1 MIHENDGKNV
11 INSSLGKKE
20 KAIDNKVIAYFT
32 VALYII
38 IFFGI
43 LFFQSQNLGTN
54 INGILSQT
62 QVLLSVF
69 IVLFVIKTGYLVAV
83 FTNALECIMVFIQI
97 FFVKST
103 DELPGVIVPVITILI
118 VTVISLFGR
127 QLRSRLN
134 EIIRQKKELENLYL
148 EVASAKENI
157 QNRNELLIETQKI
170 MEEKEDKLQHL
181 AVFDL
186 LTELPNRSMIIDRLK
201 FMVTI
206 VSNRQMEF
214 SVISFDLDNFKRIN
228 ESLGHAFG
236 DKMLQAV
243 SLRLTSLI
251 HQDDLLGRLGADEFA
266 VIIQRPLKEE
276 DLLTYVEQ
284 MRVGLLDSFLIEGVE
299 YGISASFGVA
309 MYPHDSLD
317 GEELLSC
324 ADTAMH
330 KAKEYGRNCVQF
342 FRKEMK
348 GDILEKVMYENSL
361 TMSIQNN
368 ELFLMFQPQFYTNSK
383 KLRGCEALARW
394 NSAKFGL
401 VPPSKFIPIAEDAGF
416 ILPLGEWIL
425 REACRKF
432 KYIHDEYQQ
441 EVIVSV
447 NISAVQIMSPT
458 FVQVVKNILEET
470 QINPRLLEFEI
481 TESMMITSVEYVI
494 KVLNELREL
503 GIRIAL
509 DDFGTGY
516 SSLRYLQM
524 LPIETLKIDK
534 SFINFVGLN
543 DKKQML
549 VEFTIALVHRMGISV
564 IAEGIDNDSKLTFL
578 EKNHCDIIQGY
589 LWGEPMNEMDL
600 IQFFDK
606 IAGEKAF

>member
-1 MIHENDGKNV
+1 MHEEDGKYVLNNYLETKKKARDNNV
-11 INSSLGKKE
+11 F
-20 KAIDNKVIAYFT
+20 AYFA
-32 VALYII
+32 VVLYVI
-38 IFFGI
+38 IFFIIMFLQTRG
-43 LFFQSQNLGTN
+43 FGSS
-54 INGILSQT
+54 INGILAQT

-69 IVLFVIKTGYLVAV
+69 IVVFVIRTGYLVAV
-83 FTNALECIMVFIQI
+83 FANSFECIVVLLQI
-97 FFVKST
+97 VINKDT
-103 DELPGVIVPVITILI
+103 VALPGAIVPVITILI
-118 VTVISLFGR
+118 LTVISIFGR
-127 QLRSRLN
+127 QLHTRIN

-148 EVASAKENI
+148 EVGSAKESI
-157 QNRNELLIETQKI
+157 QNRNELLMATQKI

-214 SVISFDLDNFKRIN
+214 SLISFDLDNFKRIN
-228 ESLGHAFG
+228 ESLGHALG
-236 DKMLQAV
+236 DKMLQAI

-276 DLLTYVEQ
+276 DLLVYVEK

-299 YGISASFGVA
+299 YGISASFGIA
-309 MYPHDSLD
+309 MYPQDSSD

-348 GDILEKVMYENSL
+348 GDIIEKVMYENSL

-368 ELFLMFQPQFYTNSK
+368 ELFLMFQPQFHTDSK

-401 VPPSKFIPIAEDAGF
+401 VPPSIFIPIAEDAGF

-425 REACRKF
+425 KEACRKF
-432 KYIHDEYQQ
+432 KYLHDEYH
-441 EVIVSV
+441 EDVIVAV

-458 FVQVVKNILEET
+458 FVQVVKSILEET
-470 QINPRLLEFEI
+470 QINPRMLEFEI
-481 TESMMITSVEYVI
+481 TESMMITSIEYVI
-494 KVLNELREL
+494 KVLNEIRDL

-534 SFINFVGLN
+534 SFINFVGIN

-564 IAEGIDNDSKLTFL
+564 IAEGIDNDSKLAFL
-578 EKNHCDIIQGY
+578 EKNHCDFLQGY

-606 IAGEKAF
+606 IAGEKAL